1 MILEIAPITADWIV
15 AVTIDGSGMARSFL
29 FFSQKNM
36 RMPGWLMGS
45 NSGVLEVKDP
55 TGVGQLEKRNVTD
68 IDDDNRRKS
77 LEINRGRSLNILF
90 GTSA

>member
-1 MILEIAPITADWIV
+1 
-15 AVTIDGSGMARSFL
+15 MAWPGFFFFFL
-29 FFSQKNM
+29 AEEYVNA
-36 RMPGWLMGS
+36 RLVVMGS